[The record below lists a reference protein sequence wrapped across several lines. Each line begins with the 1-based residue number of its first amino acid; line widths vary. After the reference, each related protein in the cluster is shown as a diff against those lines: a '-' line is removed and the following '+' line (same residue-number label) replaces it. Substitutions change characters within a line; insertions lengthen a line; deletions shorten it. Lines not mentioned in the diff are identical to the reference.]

1 MQNKR
6 EKFHY
11 FSLFHKYY
19 NKNNEYMNNKGYTP
33 LFESKKPKDVQV
45 ILLSSRAEK
54 TTKSSNSM
62 FFFEDAAKKAGIKM
76 ITIDPSS
83 STMKKNSEDSYTVTE
98 DNGSKKTYVL
108 KPSNTIIVP
117 RRTVLKNSESKEFIQ
132 DLQTYGFFC
141 LNTLDSIETCEDKFL
156 TYKKL
161 KNAGI
166 PTPKTTVITSSSMNK
181 LKDKVDAVGGSFPLI
196 IKITKGTQGIG
207 VAQIDSMISLKS
219 VLQAIFALVPKADIL
234 LQEKIN
240 SDYDLR
246 IHVIYNGFE
255 RMTSSLDGFEIIGCM
270 KRNQLAGDFRSN
282 YSLGSTAEKGNLTPE
297 QEKIAKMAAKAT
309 GCRWCGVDLIVSS
322 TTKQPYVIEVN
333 SSPGT
338 KGITTEAG
346 DDVVGTLFNMFKDF
360 KYTKYESEQIGCYET
375 ITIKDIT
382 KETPNLDIVIK
393 FDDNKSF
400 TELECSSVN
409 TKEEDVSFVVDGV
422 TYTKDLVGL
431 KKNEPMIEFNLK
443 FNGTVY
449 KNELVI
455 LKQVNDNINKNHMVG
470 GSKLINRIA
479 NNAVIVDKPFYLT
492 DNTTNFEVPK
502 KTVEESLIT
511 EGMNWVFKVN
521 DDDIKLTGL
530 RTIINSFVEGTR
542 NKYSRGKWSIEAD
555 DSNNWDI
562 LYNEQKF
569 IECKNAD
576 IKFKHSYMPYNLAC
590 KIAGVIESIIPTVVD
605 MSIYPE
611 AEQKIKK

>member
-1 MQNKR
+1 
-6 EKFHY
+6 
-11 FSLFHKYY
+11 
-19 NKNNEYMNNKGYTP
+19 MNYTSKGYTP
-33 LFESKKPKDVQV
+33 LNESKKASDIQV
-45 ILLSSRAEK
+45 VFLSSRAEK

-62 FFFEDAAKKAGIKM
+62 YFFEKAAKEVGLKM
-76 ITIDPSS
+76 VTIDPSS

-98 DNGSKKTYVL
+98 DNGGSKKTYVL

-161 KNAGI
+161 KNAGV
-166 PTPKTTVITSSSMNK
+166 PTPKTTVVTSSSMNK
-181 LKDKVDAVGGSFPLI
+181 LDDKVQNIGGKFPI
-196 IKITKGTQGIG
+196 VCKILNGTQGVG
-207 VAQIDSMISLKS
+207 VFIIDSMMSLRSTLQTMFKISPKS
-219 VLQAIFALVPKADIL
+219 DII
-234 LQEKIN
+234 LQEKID

-246 IHVIYNGFE
+246 VHVMYNGFE
-255 RMTSSLDGFEIIGCM
+255 RMTSGLDGFEIIGCM
-270 KRNQLAGDFRSN
+270 KRNQLKGDFRSN
-282 YSLGSTAEKGNLTPE
+282 YSLGSTAEKGSLTPE
-297 QEKIAKMAAKAT
+297 QEKIAKQAAKAT
-309 GCRWCGVDLIVSS
+309 GCRWCGVDLIVSG

-360 KYTKYESEQIGCYET
+360 KYTKYESEQIGSYET

-382 KETPNLDIVIK
+382 KETPNLDMAIK

-422 TYTKDLVGL
+422 TYTKELVGL
-431 KKNEPMIEFNLK
+431 KKNEPMVEFNLK

-479 NNAVIVDKPFYLT
+479 SNAVIIDKPFFLT
-492 DNTTNFEVPK
+492 DNTTDFEVPK
-502 KTVEESLIT
+502 SEVSESLN
-511 EGMNWVFKVN
+511 ESYVFNIGSDKM
-521 DDDIKLTGL
+521 KLADL
-530 RTIINSFVEGTR
+530 RNLMTAFVSGTR
-542 NKYSRGKWSIEAD
+542 TSYEKGNFNIKAE
-555 DSNNWDI
+555 DSNNWELRFCD
-562 LYNEQKF
+562 KRF
-569 IECKNAD
+569 IECKNSEIRFTSD
-576 IKFKHSYMPYNLAC
+576 RNFPYNIAC
-590 KIAGVIESIIPTVVD
+590 KIAGVMESILPTMVD
-605 MSIYPE
+605 MRVYVEDTGRIH
-611 AEQKIKK
+611 

>member
-1 MQNKR
+1 M
-6 EKFHY
+6 
-11 FSLFHKYY
+11 SY
-19 NKNNEYMNNKGYTP
+19 NSKGYTP
-33 LFESKKPKDVQV
+33 LNESKKAVDIQV
-45 ILLSSRAEK
+45 VFLSSRAEK

-62 FFFEDAAKKAGIKM
+62 YFFEATAKKAGLKM
-76 ITIDPSS
+76 VVIDPSS
-83 STMKKNSEDSYTVTE
+83 STIKRNSEESYTVVE
-98 DNGSKKTYVL
+98 ENGGSKKTFVL

-161 KNAGI
+161 KNAGV

-181 LKDKVDAVGGSFPLI
+181 LDDKINNIGGKFPVVC
-196 IKITKGTQGIG
+196 KILNGTQGVG
-207 VAQIDSMISLKS
+207 VFIIDSMMSLRSTLQTMFKISPKS
-219 VLQAIFALVPKADIL
+219 DII
-234 LQEKIN
+234 LQEKID

-246 IHVIYNGFE
+246 VHVMYNSFE
-255 RMTSSLDGFEIIGCM
+255 RMTSGLDGFEIIGCM
-270 KRNQLAGDFRSN
+270 KRNQLKGDFRSN
-282 YSLGSTAEKGNLTPE
+282 YSLGSTTEKGTLTPE
-297 QEKIAKMAAKAT
+297 QEKIAKQAAKAT
-309 GCRWCGVDLIVSS
+309 GCRWCGVDLIVSA

-382 KETPNLDIVIK
+382 KETPNLDMPIK
-393 FDDNKSF
+393 FDDDKSF

-409 TKEEDVSFVVDGV
+409 TKEEDVTFVVDGV
-422 TYTKDLVGL
+422 TYTKELVGL
-431 KKNEPMIEFNLK
+431 KKNEPMVEFNLK

-479 NNAVIVDKPFYLT
+479 TNAVIVDKPFYLT

-502 KTVEESLIT
+502 NTVEEGLIT

-530 RTIINSFVEGTR
+530 RTILNSFVNGTR
-542 NKYSRGKWSIEAD
+542 NRYSRGKWSIEAE
-555 DSNNWDI
+555 DSNNWDL

-569 IECKNAD
+569 IECKNAE

-605 MSIYPE
+605 MSAYPE
-611 AEQKIKK
+611 AEQK

>member
-1 MQNKR
+1 M
-6 EKFHY
+6 
-11 FSLFHKYY
+11 SY
-19 NKNNEYMNNKGYTP
+19 NSKGYTP
-33 LFESKKPKDVQV
+33 LNESKKAVDIQV
-45 ILLSSRAEK
+45 VFLSSRAEK

-62 FFFEDAAKKAGIKM
+62 YFFETTAKKAGLKM
-76 ITIDPSS
+76 IVIDPSS
-83 STMKKNSEDSYTVTE
+83 STIKRNSEESYTVVE
-98 DNGSKKTYVL
+98 ENGGNKKTFVL

-161 KNAGI
+161 KNAGV

-181 LKDKVDAVGGSFPLI
+181 LDDKISNIGGKFPVVC
-196 IKITKGTQGIG
+196 KILNGTQGVG
-207 VAQIDSMISLKS
+207 VFIIDSMMSLRSTLQTMFKISPKS
-219 VLQAIFALVPKADIL
+219 DII
-234 LQEKIN
+234 LQEKID

-246 IHVIYNGFE
+246 VHVMYNSFE
-255 RMTSSLDGFEIIGCM
+255 RMTSGLDGFEIIGCM
-270 KRNQLAGDFRSN
+270 KRNQLKGDFRSN
-282 YSLGSTAEKGNLTPE
+282 YSLGSTAEKGTLTPE
-297 QEKIAKMAAKAT
+297 QEKIAKQAAKAT
-309 GCRWCGVDLIVSS
+309 GCRWCGVDLIVSA

-382 KETPNLDIVIK
+382 KENPNLDMPIK
-393 FDDNKSF
+393 FDDDKSF

-422 TYTKDLVGL
+422 TYTKELVGL
-431 KKNEPMIEFNLK
+431 KKNEPMVEFNLK

-502 KTVEESLIT
+502 NTVEEGLIT

-530 RTIINSFVEGTR
+530 RTILNSFVNGTR
-542 NKYSRGKWSIEAD
+542 NRYSRGKWSIEAE
-555 DSNNWDI
+555 DSNNWDL

-569 IECKNAD
+569 IECKNAE

-605 MSIYPE
+605 MSAYPE
-611 AEQKIKK
+611 AEQK

>member
-1 MQNKR
+1 MD
-6 EKFHY
+6 Y
-11 FSLFHKYY
+11 T
-19 NKNNEYMNNKGYTP
+19 NKGYSP
-33 LFESKKPKDVQV
+33 LNESKKAVDIQV
-45 ILLSSRAEK
+45 VFLSSRAEK

-62 FFFEDAAKKAGIKM
+62 YFFEATAKKAGLKM
-76 ITIDPSS
+76 VVIDPSS
-83 STMKKNSEDSYTVTE
+83 STIKRNSEESYTVVE
-98 DNGSKKTYVL
+98 ENGGNKKTFVL

-161 KNAGI
+161 KNAGV

-181 LKDKVDAVGGSFPLI
+181 LDDKINNIGGKFPI
-196 IKITKGTQGIG
+196 VCKILNGTQGVG
-207 VAQIDSMISLKS
+207 VFIIDSMMSLRSTLQTMFKISPKS
-219 VLQAIFALVPKADIL
+219 DII
-234 LQEKIN
+234 LQEKID

-246 IHVIYNGFE
+246 VHVMYNSFE
-255 RMTSSLDGFEIIGCM
+255 RMTSGLDGFEIIGCM
-270 KRNQLAGDFRSN
+270 KRNQLKGDFRSN
-282 YSLGSTAEKGNLTPE
+282 YSLGSTAEKGTLTPE
-297 QEKIAKMAAKAT
+297 QEKIAKQAAKAT
-309 GCRWCGVDLIVSS
+309 GCRWCGVDLIVSA

-382 KETPNLDIVIK
+382 KETPNLDMAIK

-422 TYTKDLVGL
+422 TYTKELVGL
-431 KKNEPMIEFNLK
+431 KKNEPMVEFNLK

-502 KTVEESLIT
+502 NTVEEGLIT

-530 RTIINSFVEGTR
+530 RTILNSFVNGTR
-542 NKYSRGKWSIEAD
+542 NRYSRGKWSIEAE
-555 DSNNWDI
+555 DSNNWDL

-569 IECKNAD
+569 IECKNTE

-605 MSIYPE
+605 MSEYPE
-611 AEQKIKK
+611 AEQK

>member
-1 MQNKR
+1 M
-6 EKFHY
+6 
-11 FSLFHKYY
+11 SY
-19 NKNNEYMNNKGYTP
+19 NSKGYTP
-33 LFESKKPKDVQV
+33 LNESKKAVDIQV
-45 ILLSSRAEK
+45 VFLSSRAEK

-62 FFFEDAAKKAGIKM
+62 YFFEATAKKAGLKM
-76 ITIDPSS
+76 VVIDPSS
-83 STMKKNSEDSYTVTE
+83 STIKRNSEESYTVVE
-98 DNGSKKTYVL
+98 ENGGSKKTFVL

-161 KNAGI
+161 KNAGV

-181 LKDKVDAVGGSFPLI
+181 LDDKINNIGGKFPVVC
-196 IKITKGTQGIG
+196 KILNGTQGVG
-207 VAQIDSMISLKS
+207 VFIIDSMMSLRSTLQTMFKISPKS
-219 VLQAIFALVPKADIL
+219 DII
-234 LQEKIN
+234 LQEKID

-246 IHVIYNGFE
+246 VHVMYNSFE
-255 RMTSSLDGFEIIGCM
+255 RMTSGLDGFEIIGCM
-270 KRNQLAGDFRSN
+270 KRNQLKGDFRSN
-282 YSLGSTAEKGNLTPE
+282 YSLGSTTEKGTLTPE
-297 QEKIAKMAAKAT
+297 QEKIAKQAAKAT
-309 GCRWCGVDLIVSS
+309 GCRWCGVDLIVSA

-382 KETPNLDIVIK
+382 KETPNLDMPIK
-393 FDDNKSF
+393 FDDDKSF

-409 TKEEDVSFVVDGV
+409 TKEEDVTFVVDGV
-422 TYTKDLVGL
+422 TYTKELVGL
-431 KKNEPMIEFNLK
+431 KKNEPMVEFNLK

-455 LKQVNDNINKNHMVG
+455 LKQVNDNINKNHIVG

-479 NNAVIVDKPFYLT
+479 TNAVIVDKPFYLT

-502 KTVEESLIT
+502 NTVEEGLIT

-530 RTIINSFVEGTR
+530 RTILNSFVNGTR
-542 NKYSRGKWSIEAD
+542 NRYSRGKWSIEAE
-555 DSNNWDI
+555 DSNNWDL

-569 IECKNAD
+569 IECKNAE

-605 MSIYPE
+605 MSAYPE
-611 AEQKIKK
+611 AEQK

>member
-1 MQNKR
+1 MD
-6 EKFHY
+6 Y
-11 FSLFHKYY
+11 T
-19 NKNNEYMNNKGYTP
+19 NKGYSP
-33 LFESKKPKDVQV
+33 LNESKKASDIQV
-45 ILLSSRAEK
+45 VFLSSRAEK

-62 FFFEDAAKKAGIKM
+62 YFFEKAAKNAGLKM
-76 ITIDPSS
+76 VTIDPSS

-98 DNGSKKTYVL
+98 DNGGSKKTYVL
-108 KPSNTIIVP
+108 KPSNTIVVP

-161 KNAGI
+161 KNAGV

-181 LKDKVDAVGGSFPLI
+181 LDDKIQNIGGKFPI
-196 IKITKGTQGIG
+196 VCKILNGTQGVG
-207 VAQIDSMISLKS
+207 VFIIDSMMSLRSTLQTMFKISPKS
-219 VLQAIFALVPKADIL
+219 DII
-234 LQEKIN
+234 LQEKID

-246 IHVIYNGFE
+246 VHVMYNGFE
-255 RMTSSLDGFEIIGCM
+255 RMTSGLDGFEIIGCM
-270 KRNQLAGDFRSN
+270 KRNQLKGDFRSN
-282 YSLGSTAEKGNLTPE
+282 YSLGSTAEKGTLTPE
-297 QEKIAKMAAKAT
+297 QEKIAKQAAKAT
-309 GCRWCGVDLIVSS
+309 GCRWCGVDLIISG

-375 ITIKDIT
+375 ITIKDISS
-382 KETPNLDIVIK
+382 ETGALDTAIR

-409 TKEEDVSFVVDGV
+409 AKDEDVSFVFNGV
-422 TYTKDLVGL
+422 TYNRELVGL
-431 KKNEPMIEFNLK
+431 KKNEPMVELNLK
-443 FNGTVY
+443 FNGTLY

-479 NNAVIVDKPFYLT
+479 NNAVIVDKPFFLT
-492 DNTTNFEVPK
+492 DNTTDFEVPK
-502 KTVEESLIT
+502 NEVSESLNESYAFNIGS
-511 EGMNWVFKVN
+511 EEM
-521 DDDIKLTGL
+521 KLADL
-530 RTIINSFVEGTR
+530 RNLMTTFVSGTR
-542 NKYSRGKWSIEAD
+542 TSYKKGNFSIKAD
-555 DSNNWDI
+555 DSNNWELRFYD
-562 LYNEQKF
+562 KVF
-569 IECKNAD
+569 IKCKDSEIRFTSDRN
-576 IKFKHSYMPYNLAC
+576 FPYNIAC
-590 KIAGVIESIIPTVVD
+590 KIAGVMESILPTMVD
-605 MSIYPE
+605 MHVYVEDTGRIH
-611 AEQKIKK
+611 

>member
-1 MQNKR
+1 
-6 EKFHY
+6 
-11 FSLFHKYY
+11 
-19 NKNNEYMNNKGYTP
+19 MNYTSKGYTP
-33 LFESKKPKDVQV
+33 LNESKKASDIQV
-45 ILLSSRAEK
+45 VFLSSRAEK

-62 FFFEDAAKKAGIKM
+62 YFFEKAAKEVGLKM
-76 ITIDPSS
+76 VTIDPSS

-98 DNGSKKTYVL
+98 DNGGSKKTYVL

-161 KNAGI
+161 KNAGV
-166 PTPKTTVITSSSMNK
+166 PTPKTTVVTSSSMNK
-181 LKDKVDAVGGSFPLI
+181 LDDKVQNIGGKFPI
-196 IKITKGTQGIG
+196 VCKILNGTQGVG
-207 VAQIDSMISLKS
+207 VFIIDSMMSLRSTLQTMFKISPKS
-219 VLQAIFALVPKADIL
+219 DII
-234 LQEKIN
+234 LQEKID

-246 IHVIYNGFE
+246 VHVMYNGFE
-255 RMTSSLDGFEIIGCM
+255 RMTSGLDGFEIIGCM
-270 KRNQLAGDFRSN
+270 KRNQLKGDFRSN
-282 YSLGSTAEKGNLTPE
+282 YSLGSTAEKGSLTPE
-297 QEKIAKMAAKAT
+297 QEKIAKQAAKAT
-309 GCRWCGVDLIVSS
+309 GCRWCGVDLIVSG

-360 KYTKYESEQIGCYET
+360 KYTKYESEQIGSYET

-382 KETPNLDIVIK
+382 KETPNLDMAIK

-422 TYTKDLVGL
+422 TYTKELVGL
-431 KKNEPMIEFNLK
+431 KKNEPMVEFNLK

-479 NNAVIVDKPFYLT
+479 SNAVIIDKPFFLT
-492 DNTTNFEVPK
+492 DNTTDFEVPK
-502 KTVEESLIT
+502 SEVSESLN
-511 EGMNWVFKVN
+511 ESYVFNIGSDKM
-521 DDDIKLTGL
+521 KLSDL
-530 RTIINSFVEGTR
+530 RNLMTAFVSGTR
-542 NKYSRGKWSIEAD
+542 TSYEKGNFNIKAE
-555 DSNNWDI
+555 DSNNWELRFCD
-562 LYNEQKF
+562 KRF
-569 IECKNAD
+569 IECKNSEIRFTSD
-576 IKFKHSYMPYNLAC
+576 RNFPYNIAC
-590 KIAGVIESIIPTVVD
+590 KIAGVMESILPTMVD
-605 MSIYPE
+605 MRVYVEDTGRIH
-611 AEQKIKK
+611 